1 MTARD
6 NCFFAIDQ
14 EVHAEWRRN
23 NHGLELEAANV
34 AVQHLAMRAALSFGG
49 LSVSNSCGGP
59 AQALRQQGHDD
70 AV

>member
-23 NHGLELEAANV
+23 NHGLEL
-34 AVQHLAMRAALSFGG
+34 ALFSFQKI
-49 LSVSNSCGGP
+49 LTHKVKEHVWIH
-59 AQALRQQGHDD
+59 A
-70 AV
+70 